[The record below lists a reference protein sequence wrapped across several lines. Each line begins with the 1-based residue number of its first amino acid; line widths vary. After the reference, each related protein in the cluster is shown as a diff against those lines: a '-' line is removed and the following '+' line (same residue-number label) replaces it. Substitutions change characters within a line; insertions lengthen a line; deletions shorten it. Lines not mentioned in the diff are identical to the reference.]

1 MPLRIGQVRHRGNG
15 RRAALAVAVQVPR
28 RRRAARV
35 VHRCGDVFLWQQL
48 AFVHCSRDHGGL
60 ILARASTHPRVPIL
74 DTLTSYPVFLPGY
87 ELARPGLHD
96 GVYYDEPEELRGLRP
111 SRTPR

>member
-1 MPLRIGQVRHRGNG
+1 
-15 RRAALAVAVQVPR
+15 
-28 RRRAARV
+28 
-35 VHRCGDVFLWQQL
+35 
-48 AFVHCSRDHGGL
+48 
-60 ILARASTHPRVPIL
+60 VPIL